1 MNPVP
6 SQVELTYLHLINE
19 IFDYKTSLDSHGQD
33 SVSGDVCWRADLKGP
48 VKGFLKLGL
57 SATGQIKKSFVWVH
71 TLSSVIP
78 FIDSAR
84 HRSPGVV

>member
-19 IFDYKTSLDSHGQD
+19 IFDYKTSLDSHVQD

-48 VKGFLKLGL
+48 GKVLKCPIE
-57 SATGQIKKSFVWVH
+57 QIKKSFVWVH